1 MGDLLI
7 RGIDEELKR
16 NLEEHARRSRRSL
29 SEEAIFQIRS
39 GLAHEQAGNRKA
51 GDVLR
56 SLVQDKFFTDD
67 ELAAI
72 EASRKE
78 ADRGPPDFS

>member
-1 MGDLLI
+1 MGDMLI

-16 NLEEHARRSRRSL
+16 SLEEQARRNRRSL
-29 SEEAIFQIRS
+29 SEEAIFQIRN
-39 GLAHEQAGNRKA
+39 GLAHEQASNRKA

-56 SLVQDKFFTDD
+56 ALVRDNFFTDA
-67 ELAAI
+67 EVAAI

-78 ADRGPPDFS
+78 ADREPPDFS

>member
-1 MGDLLI
+1 MGDMLI

-16 NLEEHARRSRRSL
+16 SLEEHARRNRRSL

-39 GLAHEQAGNRKA
+39 GLAHDQASNRRA

-56 SLVQDKFFTDD
+56 ALAQDNFFTDD

-72 EASRKE
+72 DGSRKG
-78 ADRGPPDFS
+78 ADREPPDFS

>member
-1 MGDLLI
+1 MGDMLI

-16 NLEEHARRSRRSL
+16 SLEEHARRNRRSL

-39 GLAHEQAGNRKA
+39 GLAQEQACNRKA

-56 SLVQDKFFTDD
+56 ALVQDNFFTDD

-78 ADRGPPDFS
+78 ADREPPDLG

>member
-1 MGDLLI
+1 MGDMLI

-16 NLEEHARRSRRSL
+16 SLEEHARRNRRSL

-39 GLAHEQAGNRKA
+39 GLAQEQASNRKA

-56 SLVQDKFFTDD
+56 ALVQDSFFTED

-72 EASRKE
+72 DASRKE
-78 ADRGPPDFS
+78 ADREPPDFS